1 MSLLDTDMNE
11 TGTDEDEKSAGRDE
25 GTSNETA
32 REEVGRHAMEVVFL
46 LILGAVVLA
55 AFIQAFSYELV
66 SSRTP
71 FVIMV
76 PLICL
81 LFGQLVR
88 LLRHRSL
95 GSVLVQ
101 VREALTGASSA
112 FRKSLVLAGWLVALQ
127 LTILF
132 AGHYVAMAGFIFAL
146 AWYLSGEKWKLSL
159 GVALATTAIIYLIF
173 QIGFHIDLYPGMI
186 YRYFA
191 GYRSF

>member
-1 MSLLDTDMNE
+1 MSLRDTGMRE
-11 TGTDEDEKSAGRDE
+11 TGADKKIAVRDDDI
-25 GTSNETA
+25 SNETV
-32 REEVGRHAMEVVFL
+32 REEANRHAMEVVFL

-55 AFIQAFSYELV
+55 AFVQAFSYQLV

-76 PLICL
+76 PLIGL
-81 LFGQLVR
+81 LVGQMVR
-88 LLRHRSL
+88 LLRQRGL
-95 GSVLVQ
+95 DSVRAR
-101 VREALTGASSA
+101 VRAVWTDAGSA
-112 FRKSLVLAGWLVALQ
+112 FRKSLVFVGWLAALQ

-132 AGHYVAMAGFIFAL
+132 AGHYVAVAGFIFVL
-146 AWYLSGEKWKLSL
+146 AWYLCGEKWKLSL
-159 GVALATTAIIYLIF
+159 GMALATTAILYLVF